1 MSIRVPFNGASL
13 AKPGAYSKTTVN
25 LSGGFPLAQ
34 TGIVAI
40 VGEALGGAPGSSDGV
55 QTFTSEDIAS
65 LIAKYKSGPI
75 VDAARLLVAPAK
87 DNRVA
92 NGASLIRV
100 YKTNASTAAS
110 RNLQNP
116 AAANL
121 FAVSS
126 QNFGEDENLINITV
140 ANGSSAN
147 NKVLTIKKGGST
159 ETLTENAYDA
169 VLSLQYTGADAGAV
183 TMIIQDVAGVKT
195 LTATT
200 SATPADNLAISLAGK
215 TMQDLVSIIDANA
228 AWTASLSTAKLGTA
242 SAKSL
247 DYISTPL
254 DVKTSAKTLRRAQ
267 QELLDIVNSQSQL
280 VSMSQVANTEGL
292 PANVGPVF
300 LSGAVR
306 GASAN
311 SNFQAGFD
319 ALLAVRCNEVVPL
332 ISQDASALISSG
344 DTDPAS
350 TFTVDAVNLQAVTH
364 CITASNTK
372 NRSERNCYVSKK
384 AAFSA
389 AQAAAQALNH
399 ERASMLFQDAQV
411 LNASG
416 DLVFLDPWASACMVA
431 GIQAGT
437 EVGTPATFKFVNA
450 NAIRHADYNSKTQV
464 DLAIDAG
471 LLPLEEADSGG
482 FRVVVHNTTYGID
495 ANFVWNRVSVIEAA
509 DYVAY
514 NLRQQLEAIFVGN
527 KAATGTAQAIKN
539 TIISIMDSFLRAN
552 IIVGDDT
559 NDGLGFKNLLV
570 TIVGNTAFVDITI
583 TPVQGVDF
591 ILNRIT
597 LDNIRQSA

>member
-13 AKPGAYSKTTVN
+13 AKPGAYSRTTVN

-110 RNLQNP
+110 RALQNSAP
-116 AAANL
+116 ANL
-121 FAVSS
+121 FQLTS
-126 QNFGEDENLINITV
+126 QNFGEDENLINVTV

-147 NKVLTIKKGGST
+147 NKVITIKKGGVT
-159 ETLTENAYDA
+159 ETLSENAYDA
-169 VLSLQYTGADAGAV
+169 VLSLRYVGADAGAV
-183 TMIIQDVAGVKT
+183 TAVIQNVSGVKT
-195 LTATT
+195 LTITT
-200 SATPADNLAISLAGK
+200 SATPADDLAISLPGK
-215 TMQDLVSIIDANA
+215 TIQDLVSIIDENA
-228 AWTASLSTAKLGTA
+228 AYTATLSTAKLGTQ
-242 SAKSL
+242 SAASL
-247 DYISTPL
+247 DFISTAL

-280 VSMSQVANTEGL
+280 VSMTQVANAEGL

-332 ISQDASALISSG
+332 VSQDASALIAGG

-350 TFTVDAVNLQAVTH
+350 TFTVDAVNLQALTH

-384 AAFSA
+384 ASFAA

-411 LNASG
+411 LNSNG
-416 DLVFLDPWASACMVA
+416 DLVFLDPWASACI
-431 GIQAGT
+431 G
-437 EVGTPATFKFVNA
+437 
-450 NAIRHADYNSKTQV
+450 
-464 DLAIDAG
+464 
-471 LLPLEEADSGG
+471 
-482 FRVVVHNTTYGID
+482 VV
-495 ANFVWNRVSVIEAA
+495 S
-509 DYVAY
+509 
-514 NLRQQLEAIFVGN
+514 
-527 KAATGTAQAIKN
+527 
-539 TIISIMDSFLRAN
+539 
-552 IIVGDDT
+552 
-559 NDGLGFKNLLV
+559 
-570 TIVGNTAFVDITI
+570 
-583 TPVQGVDF
+583 
-591 ILNRIT
+591 
-597 LDNIRQSA
+597 

>member
-1 MSIRVPFNGASL
+1 MSIRVNFNGASI
-13 AKPGAYSKTTVN
+13 AKPGAYSQTRVN
-25 LSGGFPLAQ
+25 LSGGFPLSA
-34 TGIVAI
+34 TGVIAI
-40 VGEALGGAPGSSDGV
+40 VGEAIGGAPGSSDGV

-75 VDAARLLVAPAK
+75 VDAARLLVAPAR
-87 DNRVA
+87 DNRVP
-92 NGASLIRV
+92 NGASIIRV
-100 YKTNASTAAS
+100 WKTNASTQAS
-110 RNLQNP
+110 KVLQN
-116 AAANL
+116 AALASL
-121 FAVSS
+121 FTLTSK
-126 QNFGEDENLINITV
+126 NFGEDENLTSV
-140 ANGSSAN
+140 QVSNGSSAN
-147 NKVLTIKKGGST
+147 NKVIVLKKNGST
-159 ETLTENAYDA
+159 ETLTENAYA
-169 VLSLQYTGADAGAV
+169 AALQLQYVGADASASL
-183 TMIIQDVAGVKT
+183 TIQNVLGVKT
-195 LTATT
+195 LVVAT
-200 SATPADNLAISLAGK
+200 SATPADDLSISLLNK
-215 TMQDLVSIIDANA
+215 TIQDLASIIDAHA
-228 AWTASLSTAKLGTA
+228 SYTASTALQNAKSTAA
-242 SAKSL
+242 SSL
-247 DYISTPL
+247 DFISTAL

-280 VSMSQVANTEGL
+280 VSMSQSANAEGL

-300 LSGAVR
+300 LAGAVR

-311 SNFQAGFD
+311 SNFQSGFD
-319 ALLAVRCNEVVPL
+319 ALLATRCNEVVPL
-332 ISQDASALISSG
+332 VSQDASALISSG
-344 DTDPAS
+344 ETDPAS
-350 TFTVDAVNLQAVTH
+350 TFTVDAVNLQALTH

-384 AAFSA
+384 GSFASM
-389 AQAAAQALNH
+389 QTSAQALNH
-399 ERASMLFQDAQV
+399 ERASMSFQDVEV
-411 LNASG
+411 LGADGNLSYK
-416 DLVFLDPWASACMVA
+416 DPWAASCMLA

-450 NAIRHADYNSKTQV
+450 NAIRHQDYNSKTQI

-471 LLPLEEADSGG
+471 LTPLEQADSGG
-482 FRVVVHNTTYGID
+482 FRVVVGNTTYGID
-495 ANFVWNRVSVIEAA
+495 ANFVWNRISVIYAA

-514 NLRQQLEAIFVGN
+514 NLRQQLEAIFIGN

-559 NDGLGFKNLLV
+559 NGLLGFKDLLV

>member
-1 MSIRVPFNGASL
+1 MISL
-13 AKPGAYSKTTVN
+13 
-25 LSGGFPLAQ
+25 
-34 TGIVAI
+34 
-40 VGEALGGAPGSSDGV
+40 
-55 QTFTSEDIAS
+55 
-65 LIAKYKSGPI
+65 
-75 VDAARLLVAPAK
+75 
-87 DNRVA
+87 
-92 NGASLIRV
+92 
-100 YKTNASTAAS
+100 
-110 RNLQNP
+110 
-116 AAANL
+116 
-121 FAVSS
+121 
-126 QNFGEDENLINITV
+126 NFGEDENLTNVSV

-147 NKVLTIKKGGST
+147 NKVITIKKSGVT
-159 ETLTENAYDA
+159 ETLSENAYDA

-183 TMIIQDVAGVKT
+183 TMVIQNVSGVKR

-200 SATPADNLAISLAGK
+200 SATPADDLAIPLAGK
-215 TMQDLVSIIDANA
+215 TMQDLVNIIDSNPSWVA
-228 AWTASLSTAKLGTA
+228 TLSTAKLGTVAA
-242 SAKSL
+242 SSL
-247 DYISTPL
+247 DFISTPL

-280 VSMSQVANTEGL
+280 VSMTQVANVEGL
-292 PANVGPVF
+292 PSNVGPVF
-300 LSGAVR
+300 LSGGQR

-319 ALLAVRCNEVVPL
+319 ALLAMRCNEVVPL
-332 ISQDASALISSG
+332 VSQDATALISSG

-350 TFTVDAVNLQAVTH
+350 TFTVDAVNLQALTH

-384 AAFSA
+384 ASFA
-389 AQAAAQALNH
+389 AVQTAAQALNH
-399 ERASMLFQDAQV
+399 ERASFAFQDAQV
-411 LNASG
+411 LGADGNLS
-416 DLVFLDPWASACMVA
+416 FKDPWSVACMVA

-437 EVGTPATFKFVNA
+437 EVGTPATFKFINA
-450 NAIRHADYNSKTQV
+450 NAIRHQDYNSKTQV

-471 LLPLEEADSGG
+471 LLAMEEADSGG

-495 ANFVWNRVSVIEAA
+495 ANFVWNRVSVVEAA

-514 NLRQQLEAIFVGN
+514 NMRQQLEAIFVGN
-527 KAATGTAQAIKN
+527 KGATGTAQSIKN

-570 TIVGNTAFVDITI
+570 TLVGNTAFVDITI

-597 LDNIRQSA
+597 LDNVRQSA

>member
-25 LSGGFPLAQ
+25 LAGGFPLAQ

-40 VGEALGGAPGSSDGV
+40 VGEALGGAPGSSEGV

-75 VDAARLLVAPAK
+75 VDAARLLIAPAK
-87 DNRVA
+87 DNRVP

-100 YKTNASTAAS
+100 YKTNASSKAS
-110 RNLQNP
+110 KALKNS
-116 AAANL
+116 AAADL
-121 FAVSS
+121 FTASS
-126 QNFGEDENLINITV
+126 QNFGEDENLINITI

-147 NKVLTIKKGGST
+147 NKVITIKKNGVT
-159 ETLTENAYDA
+159 ETLSENAYAAALDI
-169 VLSLQYTGADAGAV
+169 QYTGADASCAL
-183 TMIIQDVAGVKT
+183 TIQNVAGVKT
-195 LTATT
+195 LVATT
-200 SATPADNLAISLAGK
+200 SSTPADNLSISLQGK
-215 TMQDLVSIIDANA
+215 TLQDLADIIDSNA
-228 AWTASLSTAKLGTA
+228 SFTASTSFKN
-242 SAKSL
+242 AKSTSAASL
-247 DYISTPL
+247 DFISTGL
-254 DVKTSAKTLRRAQ
+254 DIKASSKTLRRAQ

-280 VSMSQVANTEGL
+280 ITIAQIANVEGL

-311 SNFQAGFD
+311 SSFQAGFD
-319 ALLAVRCNEVVPL
+319 ALLAMRCNEVVPL
-332 ISQDASALISSG
+332 ISQDASALIASG

-350 TFTVDAVNLQAVTH
+350 TFTVDAVNLQALTH

-384 AAFSA
+384 ASFSA
-389 AQAAAQALNH
+389 VQQAAQNLNH
-399 ERASMLFQDAQV
+399 ERASMLFQDVQV

-416 DLVFLDPWASACMVA
+416 DLVFLDPWAASCMLA

-450 NAIRHADYNSKTQV
+450 NGIKHQDYNSKTQV

-471 LLPLEEADSGG
+471 LVPLEEADSGG

-527 KAATGTAQAIKN
+527 KAATGTAQSIKN

-559 NDGLGFKNLLV
+559 NGQLGFKNLTV
-570 TIVGNTAFVDITI
+570 QINGNTAVVDITI

>member
-1 MSIRVPFNGASL
+1 MAIRVPFNGASL
-13 AKPGAYSKTTVN
+13 AKPGSYSKTTVN
-25 LSGGFPLAQ
+25 LSGGFPLAA
-34 TGIVAI
+34 TGIIAI
-40 VGEALGGAPGSSDGV
+40 VGEALGGAPGASEGV

-75 VDAARLLVAPAK
+75 VDAARMLVAPAR
-87 DNRVA
+87 DNRVP

-100 YKTNASTAAS
+100 WKTNASTKAS
-110 RNLQNP
+110 KNLQNSAP
-116 AAANL
+116 ANL

-126 QNFGEDENLINITV
+126 ANYGEDENLINITV

-147 NKVLTIKKGGST
+147 NKVITIKKSGTT
-159 ETLTENAYDA
+159 ETLSENAYDA

-183 TMIIQDVAGVKT
+183 TMVIQDVAGVKT

-200 SATPADNLAISLAGK
+200 SATPADDLAIALAGK
-215 TMQDLVSIIDANA
+215 TMQDLVNIIDANA
-228 AWTASLSTAKLGTA
+228 AWTASLSTARLA
-242 SAKSL
+242 STSAASL
-247 DYISTPL
+247 DYISTAL
-254 DVKTSAKTLRRAQ
+254 DVKTTAKTLRRAQ

-280 VSMSQVANTEGL
+280 VIMTQVANAEGL

-319 ALLAVRCNEVVPL
+319 ALLAMRCNEVIPL
-332 ISQDASALISSG
+332 VSQDASALISSG
-344 DTDPAS
+344 ETDPAS
-350 TFTVDAVNLQAVTH
+350 TFTVDAVNLQALTH

-384 AAFSA
+384 GSFASM
-389 AQAAAQALNH
+389 QSAAQALNH
-399 ERASMLFQDAQV
+399 ERASMLFQDVQV
-411 LNASG
+411 LGADGN
-416 DLVFLDPWASACMVA
+416 LKYVDPWGAACMVA
-431 GIQAGT
+431 GMQAGM
-437 EVGTPATFKFVNA
+437 EVGTPTTFKFINA
-450 NAIRHADYNSKTQV
+450 NAIRHQDYNSKTQV

-471 LLPLEEADSGG
+471 LTPLEEADSGG
-482 FRVVVHNTTYGID
+482 FRVVVGNTTYGID
-495 ANFVWNRVSVIEAA
+495 ANFVWNRVSVVAAA

-527 KAATGTAQAIKN
+527 KGATGTAQSIKN

-559 NDGLGFKNLLV
+559 NDGLGYKDLLV
-570 TIVGNTAFVDITI
+570 TLVGNTAFVDVTI

-597 LDNIRQSA
+597 LDNVRQSA

>member
-34 TGIVAI
+34 SGIIAI

-75 VDAARLLVAPAK
+75 VDAARLLVAPAR
-87 DNRVA
+87 DNRVP

-110 RNLQNP
+110 RALQNSAP
-116 AAANL
+116 VNL
-121 FAVSS
+121 FQLAS
-126 QNFGEDENLINITV
+126 QNFGEDENLINVTV

-147 NKVLTIKKGGST
+147 NKVITIKKGGTT
-159 ETLTENAYDA
+159 ETLSENAYDA
-169 VLSLQYTGADAGAV
+169 VLAIQYVGADAGAV
-183 TMIIQDVAGVKT
+183 TAVIQNVSGVKT
-195 LTATT
+195 LTVTT

-228 AWTASLSTAKLGTA
+228 AYTATLSTAKLGTQ
-242 SAKSL
+242 SAASL
-247 DYISTPL
+247 DFISTPL
-254 DVKTSAKTLRRAQ
+254 DVKTTAKTLRRAQ

-280 VSMSQVANTEGL
+280 VTMSQVANAEGL
-292 PANVGPVF
+292 PANIGPVF

-332 ISQDASALISSG
+332 ISQDASALIAGG

-350 TFTVDAVNLQAVTH
+350 TFTVDAVNLQALTH

-384 AAFSA
+384 ASFAA
-389 AQAAAQALNH
+389 AQQAAQALNH

-411 LNASG
+411 LGADGNLAYK
-416 DLVFLDPWASACMVA
+416 DPWASACMVA

-450 NAIRHADYNSKTQV
+450 NAIRHQDYNSKTQV

-495 ANFVWNRVSVIEAA
+495 ANFVYNRVSVVEAA

-527 KAATGTAQAIKN
+527 KAATGTAQSIKN
-539 TIISIMDSFLRAN
+539 TIISIMDSFLRAQ

-570 TIVGNTAFVDITI
+570 TLVGNTAFVDITI